1 MFYLIVYAYF
11 INKVAMAFFD
21 DYITLLVSANTAIKL
36 VLFVLI
42 NKFMYCKIKIRG
54 GGLDYSPLDPWVNW
68 KATFANNVLAP
79 SLLCDLKAR
88 CIK

>member
-1 MFYLIVYAYF
+1 MVYAYF
-11 INKVAMAFFD
+11 INKVVMAFFD

-54 GGLDYSPLDPWVNW
+54 RKKTRL
-68 KATFANNVLAP
+68 
-79 SLLCDLKAR
+79 
-88 CIK
+88 